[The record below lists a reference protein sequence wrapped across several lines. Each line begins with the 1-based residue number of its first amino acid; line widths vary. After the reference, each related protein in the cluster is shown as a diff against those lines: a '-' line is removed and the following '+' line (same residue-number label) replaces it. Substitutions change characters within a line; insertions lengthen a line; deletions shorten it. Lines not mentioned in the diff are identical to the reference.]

1 MGLIH
6 EEKDNLK
13 GLTTR
18 LKEILDKKTYN
29 EWKKIHNNKHH
40 ASASNIASQVIEN
53 INIKK

>member
-53 INIKK
+53 INIKR